1 MDDKLFLSKDAINV
15 VGNIILLV
23 ATENTQQSK
32 SWEVNVD
39 GEEVSIIKETA
50 TKNIYNISN
59 SFRKKIFV
67 LSISQIKNII
77 LRSNM
82 SKKCKRKVL
91 IYLSN
96 QEDTINTNKRIDHL
110 EEKINQIN
118 DHLKILIDALDL
130 YKK

>member
-32 SWEVNVD
+32 SWEVNVN